1 MHDEEHTHDTEAELP
16 APEGSPFFTSADDP
30 AENPPADLTP
40 GAAPPPDPEGP
51 SEPELAA
58 EPATGTG
65 PEPTPGVDP
74 APGPTPQAA
83 PEPESPKR
91 WGLFGRR
98 KKKASPAES
107 PAEPPAVSTTESVSA
122 EAGQQP
128 LIAPDGAIANES
140 APVPESPSAS
150 EPFATDVASAQA
162 DPDSTQPY
170 TPIPE
175 DAVDGQAG
183 QLTQLLPEI
192 DTDSSM
198 YFDPESSQFTVVM
211 PLVDPEPTAQAPTPE
226 PSTSAEKPVAVVAG
240 SRVVIVV
247 SKGASEIAPA
257 SMATVPVVARVLQ
270 GAALSQ
276 LQQAGLSAQVFNE
289 YSDLPRGEV
298 IGQWPSAGQSVPTG
312 SEAVLLVSNG
322 PAPDDALSV
331 PLPQVIGLSEA
342 DALAALQ
349 AAGLSPQIVREYSQS
364 VPLGAVMAQLP
375 HGRVDAAPKK
385 PKGEAGS
392 LWWLWA
398 LLAFAVLFA
407 VSGGVY
413 YYVNRSAAVPN
424 LVGLTQAQA
433 EEALDA
439 AGFKAGSVTTTQS
452 LDASQ
457 VGKVIGQTPAPN
469 SQLRL
474 IDKVNLT
481 ISGGQKLF
489 AVPDVVGRGQDEARS
504 IMTTAGLQVALSQT
518 YSATVPK
525 DAIISQSPP
534 AGERVPYQTTVGLTV
549 SLGVQNVTVPGVG
562 GLTRSDAAN
571 RLKSANLGSQAVVE
585 YTYAGSAKG
594 LVFAQYPTAGMQIA
608 PGTIVGLLVSNGP
621 PPSKSP
627 SSTPTPGQLA
637 TVPSVVGQG
646 LKSAQ
651 STLKKANLSNTIINW
666 SGTGRPAGEVVGQA
680 PEVNTTMPRGVAVII
695 FVSNGK

>member
-16 APEGSPFFTSADDP
+16 TPEGSSFFAPEADP
-30 AENPPADLTP
+30 AENPSA
-40 GAAPPPDPEGP
+40 GQ
-51 SEPELAA
+51 
-58 EPATGTG
+58 
-65 PEPTPGVDP
+65 DP
-74 APGPTPQAA
+74 APSSDPASAPDSAPVPDQPVSESGSGSESA
-83 PEPESPKR
+83 PETSSKPAVVPQEPKR
-91 WGLFGRR
+91 WGFFGRR
-98 KKKASPAES
+98 KKKDQPTDSATMP
-107 PAEPPAVSTTESVSA
+107 PAEPPAEGASA
-122 EAGQQP
+122 ETGQDVPAASEVVTDKGELAAQ
-128 LIAPDGAIANES
+128 
-140 APVPESPSAS
+140 PESP
-150 EPFATDVASAQA
+150 TVDVAPASD

-175 DAVDGQAG
+175 EDVDSQAG

-192 DTDSSM
+192 DTDSST

-211 PLVDPEPTAQAPTPE
+211 PLVDVEAAAP
-226 PSTSAEKPVAVVAG
+226 APVAELPAPSDRLATVVAG

-247 SKGASEIAPA
+247 SKGASEITPA

-270 GAALSQ
+270 AAALSQ

-289 YSDLPRGEV
+289 YSELPRGEV
-298 IGQWPSAGQSVPTG
+298 IGQWPPAGQIVPTG

-322 PAPDDALSV
+322 PAPADALSV
-331 PLPQVIGLSEA
+331 PLPEVVGLSEA

-364 VPLGAVMAQLP
+364 VPLGAVTAQLP
-375 HGRVDAAPKK
+375 HGRLEAAPKK
-385 PKGEAGS
+385 PKGEAAS

-457 VGKVIGQTPAPN
+457 VGKVIGQSPAPN

-489 AVPDVVGRGQDEARS
+489 AVPDVVGRSQDEARS
-504 IMTTAGLQVALSQT
+504 IMTTAGLQVSLSQN
-518 YSATVPK
+518 YSPTVPK
-525 DAIISQSPP
+525 DAVISQSPP

-571 RLKSANLGSQAVVE
+571 RLKAANLGSQAVVE
-585 YTYAGSAKG
+585 YTYAGAAKG

-646 LKSAQ
+646 LKTAQ